1 MAVTRRDSM
10 NIAAAVAVSTASIAT
25 GAPPGEGDELAPESS
40 PLTRLGR
47 NPGAFEPPGN
57 GPNGAEG
64 GPDVVPPLEA
74 SGEAPTSVVTRTA
87 SESAAG
93 TADVTT
99 DDPAARTPGAAATAV
114 WIVTSSTTGATTGS
128 SVRSGTVVVSSEAA
142 GSPSGTTGS
151 LAGRMRGVTGRRHDG
166 VRRLDDGA
174 AGCDDG
180 AAGCDDGAAGNAGID
195 DRNDDLGDRGDDL
208 GDGGDDLGDGD
219 DGFDDRRHGVDDR
232 VNDVAD
238 RCRRPGER
246 RGHRVDDGVNDVANG
261 VGDRGD
267 DGSGDRCEDWDEV
280 LQPWHVG
287 RRARGGRSG
296 RRWLEDRRHD
306 IGDRRDDRSQHI
318 ADRTVTTEQIAEPGR
333 PISCFGGA
341 GSTTEHGEER
351 EQHDAREGD
360 ADDAQHQLR
369 RGHRHLLLLR
379 HALPAEPQSVKGSPR
394 CPPRIESSEIVG
406 TAVQRAVGVT
416 ITT

>member
-1 MAVTRRDSM
+1 M
-10 NIAAAVAVSTASIAT
+10 
-25 GAPPGEGDELAPESS
+25 
-40 PLTRLGR
+40 
-47 NPGAFEPPGN
+47 
-57 GPNGAEG
+57 
-64 GPDVVPPLEA
+64 
-74 SGEAPTSVVTRTA
+74 
-87 SESAAG
+87 
-93 TADVTT
+93 
-99 DDPAARTPGAAATAV
+99 
-114 WIVTSSTTGATTGS
+114 
-128 SVRSGTVVVSSEAA
+128 
-142 GSPSGTTGS
+142 
-151 LAGRMRGVTGRRHDG
+151 
-166 VRRLDDGA
+166 DDGDV

-195 DRNDDLGDRGDDL
+195 DRNDNLGDRGDDL
-208 GDGGDDLGDGD
+208 GDRN
-219 DGFDDRRHGVDDR
+219 DGFNDRSDGVDDR
-232 VNDVAD
+232 VNDVAN
-238 RCRRPGER
+238 
-246 RGHRVDDGVNDVANG
+246 RVDDRVNDVANGVDDRVNDVANG
-261 VGDRGD
+261 VGDRCD

-306 IGDRRDDRSQHI
+306 IGDRGDDRSQHI